1 LQQNSKFINQSR
13 LYSPSGERGVAAPTI
28 REWQIDRTRYVAI
41 PVMSDGSTG
50 PALELHALF
59 EQFLLETS
67 K

>member
-1 LQQNSKFINQSR
+1 MGLR
-13 LYSPSGERGVAAPTI
+13 GERGVAAPTI
-28 REWQIDRTRYVAI
+28 HEWQIDRTRYVAI